1 MNFSLLLSFV
11 SRQKKERCNTNVTCM
26 TSPCNLKP
34 RPLHP
39 EITYTTFFMETIYL
53 CIIIFL
59 FVLAVFDLIVGVS
72 NDAVNFLNSAVGA
85 KAASFKTILFIAGIG
100 IFIGASL
107 SNGMMDIARHG
118 IYQPEHFYF
127 AEIMCILLAVMLTDV
142 VLLDVFNSMGMPT
155 STTVSLVFELLGG
168 TFALSLIKV
177 NNDATLAL
185 GDLINTDKAL
195 SVIMA
200 IFVSVAIA
208 FFFGMLV
215 QWLARIV
222 FTFNYTKN
230 IKYSIGLFGG
240 IAATSIIY
248 FMLIKGLKDSS
259 FMTPE
264 NKQWIQDNTLLL
276 IASFFVFFT
285 ALMQVLHWLKVNVFK
300 VVVLMGTFA
309 LALAFAGNDLVN
321 FIGVPLAGYSS
332 FIDYTTNGAGASPDS
347 FLMTSLLGPA
357 KTPWYFLIGAGAIM
371 VYALCTSK
379 KAHNVIKTSVDL
391 SRQDEGE
398 ESFGSTPIARTLV
411 RFSMTIANGLSK
423 VMPESGKRWIET
435 RFQKDEAII
444 ADGAAFDLVRA
455 SINLVLAGLLIALGT
470 SLKLPLST
478 TYVPFMVAM
487 GTSLADR
494 AWGRDSA
501 VFRITGVLSV
511 IGGWFITAG
520 AAFTICFFVTFV
532 IHFGGTIA
540 IIALIGLAVFML
552 IRSQVMYKKRKEKE
566 KGNATIKQLMQS
578 TDNMEI
584 LELLRKHTRE
594 ELGKILEFTEDNFER
609 TVTAFLHENL
619 RGLRRAMGSVKFE
632 KQLIKQMKRTGTLAM
647 CRLDNNT
654 VLEKGLYYYQGND
667 FASELVYSV
676 GRLCEPCL
684 EHIDNNFKP
693 LDTIQ
698 KGEFADVTEDI
709 VYLLQVCRH
718 KLENNNYNNFEE
730 DIHKANDLNGQLAH
744 LKREELQ
751 RIQSQSGSIK
761 VSMVYLTMIQ
771 EAQNIVTYSINL
783 MKVSRKF
790 QAEE

>member
-1 MNFSLLLSFV
+1 
-11 SRQKKERCNTNVTCM
+11 
-26 TSPCNLKP
+26 
-34 RPLHP
+34 
-39 EITYTTFFMETIYL
+39 METIYL
-53 CIIIFL
+53 GIVLFL
-59 FVLAVFDLIVGVS
+59 FVLAIFDLVVGVS
-72 NDAVNFLNSAVGA
+72 NDAVNFLNSAIGA
-85 KAASFKTILFIAGIG
+85 KAASFKTIIFIAGVG
-100 IFIGASL
+100 VFIGTAL

-118 IYQPEHFYF
+118 IYQPQHFYF

-142 VLLDVFNSMGMPT
+142 VLLDVFNTMGMPT
-155 STTVSLVFELLGG
+155 STTVSMVFELLGG

-177 NNDATLAL
+177 YSSEGTLGL

-222 FTFNYTKN
+222 FSFNYQKRM
-230 IKYSIGLFGG
+230 KYSIGIFGG

-259 FMTPE
+259 FMTAE
-264 NKQWIQDNTLLL
+264 YKTWIHDNTLMLVG
-276 IASFFVFFT
+276 AFFVFFT
-285 ALMQVLHWLKVNVFK
+285 ILMQILHICKVNVFK
-300 VVVLMGTFA
+300 VIVLLGTFA

-332 FIDYTTNGAGASPDS
+332 FMDYTANGQAAGADGY
-347 FLMTSLLGPA
+347 LMTSLLGPA
-357 KTPWYFLIGAGAIM
+357 KTPWYFLFGSGAVM
-371 VYALCTSK
+371 VYALATSK

-398 ESFGSTPIARTLV
+398 ENFGSTPIARTLV
-411 RFSMTIANGLSK
+411 RFSLTLANGISK
-423 VMPESGKRWIET
+423 IVPESTKQWIDS
-435 RFQKDEAII
+435 RFRKDEAII

-455 SINLVLAGLLIALGT
+455 SVNLVLAGLLIALGT

-478 TYVPFMVAM
+478 TYVTFMVAM

-520 AAFTICFFVTFV
+520 AAFTLCFFVAL
-532 IHFGGTIA
+532 IIYYGGTTA
-540 IIALIGLAVFML
+540 IILLIALAVFSL

-566 KGNATIKQLMQS
+566 KGNETLKQLLSS
-578 TDNMEI
+578 TDNNEV
-584 LELLRKHTRE
+584 LRLLQTHTRE
-594 ELGKILEFTEDNFER
+594 ELGKVLAFTQENFER
-609 TVTAFLHENL
+609 TSTSFLHENL
-619 RGLRRAMGSVKFE
+619 RGLRRSMGAVKFE

-647 CRLDNNT
+647 SHLDNNT
-654 VLEKGLYYYQGND
+654 ILEKGLYYYQGND

-684 EHIDNNFKP
+684 EHVDNNFVP
-693 LDTIQ
+693 LDAIQ

-709 VYLLQVCRH
+709 TYLLQVCRNRIV
-718 KLENNNYNNFEE
+718 NNDYDGMET
-730 DIHKANDLNGQLAH
+730 DIRKANDLNGQLAH

-751 RIQSQSGSIK
+751 RIQSHTGSIK
-761 VSMVYLTMIQ
+761 VSMVYLTMVQ
-771 EAQNIVTYSINL
+771 EAQNVVTYASNL
-783 MKVSRKF
+783 LKISRKF